1 MSEVD
6 RAARVGEKGHDHDS
20 MVPALKLADA
30 IIRDLRDLQPE
41 AWVFWQAV
49 ENEQYCVWWK
59 FNYGLL
65 HGDFM
70 HGTEAYHVT
79 KKYHAMGQFSRFI
92 RPGYQM
98 IGIDAED
105 SVAFVDWGGGTLVL
119 LAVNPGDGPRRRT
132 YGLRQ
137 FAGNP
142 GPAAVYRT
150 AAGDDL
156 RRVLDAAV
164 RDGGLAV
171 TEAGQSIT
179 TYVLRGISHSG
190 LLKLNDTVQGGG
202 PNRFEFVGEWAFK
215 GREPNAFTRDNHW
228 GWRPDDYYRVHFR
241 GKQVKLYGARDKTA
255 GIAAISL
262 DGGPETR
269 VDLYSPQREDQA
281 LMYASPVLPA
291 GDHVVKVRVT
301 GDKHPDATHPVV
313 AADRAD
319 VWE

>member
-79 KKYHAMGQFSRFI
+79 KKYHAMGQFSTFI

-98 IGIDAED
+98 LGIDADD
-105 SVAFVDWGGGTLVL
+105 SVAFVEWAGGRLVL
-119 LAVNPGDGPRRRT
+119 LAVNSGDDPRDRAYDLT
-132 YGLRQ
+132 G
-137 FAGNP
+137 FGEIS

-150 AAGDDL
+150 AVGEDL
-156 RRVLDAAV
+156 RRLPDAAV
-164 RDGGLAV
+164 IEGRLAV
-171 TEAGQSIT
+171 SERGQSIT
-179 TYVLRGISHSG
+179 TYVLGGVSHSG
-190 LLKLNDTVQGGG
+190 VLKLNDTVQRGE

-215 GREPNAFTRDNHW
+215 GREPKAFTRDNHW
-228 GWRPDDYYRVHFR
+228 GWRRGDHYLVHFR
-241 GKQVKLYGARDKTA
+241 GRQLKLYGARDRTA

-262 DGGPETR
+262 DGGPEEL
-269 VDLYSPQREDQA
+269 VDLYSPRHEDQA
-281 LMYASPVLPA
+281 PMYASPVLPV

-301 GDKHPDATHPVV
+301 GDKNPEATHPVI

-319 VWE
+319 IWE